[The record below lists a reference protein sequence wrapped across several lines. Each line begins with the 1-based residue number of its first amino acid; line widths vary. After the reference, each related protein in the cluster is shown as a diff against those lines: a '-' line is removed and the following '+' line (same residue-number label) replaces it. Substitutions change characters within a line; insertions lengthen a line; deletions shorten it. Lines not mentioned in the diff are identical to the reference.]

1 MGIVRGVTA
10 SDIVDIKKIYEQ
22 AFNRMEGLID
32 EYYPK
37 FQQYVDFCSR
47 QKFSYVAIK
56 DGVLCGV
63 LLACEKPDIEWGK
76 VLYIELLAVL
86 PEYQKKGI
94 GTNLLNKLREDAV
107 NSGFVELS
115 LRTGCYLDAYQ
126 IYKKYGF
133 RDTRSDRR
141 YMILNIGNKGEQE
154 R

>member
-1 MGIVRGVTA
+1 MCIVRGVLE
-10 SDIVDIKKIYEQ
+10 SDIESIKKIYEQ

-37 FQQYVDFCSR
+37 FKEYVDFCAI
-47 QKFSYVAIK
+47 QKFSYVALK
-56 DGVLCGV
+56 DDVICGV

-86 PEYQKKGI
+86 PEFQKKGI
-94 GTNLLNKLREDAV
+94 GTKLLHKLREDAV
-107 NSGFVELS
+107 NSDFMELS

-126 IYKKYGF
+126 IYIKYGF

-141 YMILNIGNKGEQE
+141 YMILNIGNKQG